1 MTTGTESR
9 NDNLL
14 TGTSEPM
21 VSLREMIRK
30 VGSSRVSVLIQG
42 ESGTGK
48 ELVARAIYAAMP
60 AGEFVPV
67 DCGSLAPNLIKS
79 ELFGHERG
87 AFTGAVGSRPG
98 LLADCAI
105 EHFNMREVP
114 LKMGF
119 NTGIPGAPRSAAGAL
134 DPPVLKV
141 LPGAQRGRKRAKI
154 ICLTCHFKGCVGH
167 CRFQSA
173 EVAPLLKSA

>member
-1 MTTGTESR
+1 MLR
-9 NDNLL
+9 
-14 TGTSEPM
+14 
-21 VSLREMIRK
+21 LREMIRK
-30 VGSSRVSVLIQG
+30 VGSSRVSVLLQG

-48 ELVARAIYAAMP
+48 ELVARAIYAARP
-60 AGEFVPV
+60 RGEFVPI
-67 DCGSLAPNLIKS
+67 DCGSLAPTLIES
-79 ELFGHERG
+79 ELFGHQRG

-98 LLADCAI
+98 LL
-105 EHFNMREVP
+105 REVP

-119 NTGIPGAPRSAAGAL
+119 NTGIPRAPRSAAGAL

-154 ICLTCHFKGCVGH
+154 ICLTCNFKGCVGR

-173 EVAPLLKSA
+173 RC